1 VQLSTWINP
10 KKISLSGRSKEFLA
24 LYKFLILCFALFG
37 LFGAAFAQVDL
48 GTSPQTKTI
57 QIGKQV
63 QIAADLRNNQDF
75 EQEFA
80 YIVQIQDENGITISL
95 AWITGVLS
103 PAQSFSPSLSWTPS
117 QTGNYEATIFVWES
131 IDNPSALS
139 PTLLLKINVG
149 QEL

>member
-1 VQLSTWINP
+1 
-10 KKISLSGRSKEFLA
+10 
-24 LYKFLILCFALFG
+24 LYGVTIIGFALFG
-37 LFGAAFAQVDL
+37 LFGVSFAQVDL

-57 QIGKQV
+57 EIGKQV
-63 QIAADLRNNQDF
+63 QIAADLKNNQDF

-80 YIVQIQDENGITISL
+80 YIVQVQDESGITVSL
-95 AWITGVLS
+95 AWITGMLS

-117 QTGNYEATIFVWES
+117 QTGKYEATIFVWES

-139 PTLLLKINVG
+139 PTLSLKINVG